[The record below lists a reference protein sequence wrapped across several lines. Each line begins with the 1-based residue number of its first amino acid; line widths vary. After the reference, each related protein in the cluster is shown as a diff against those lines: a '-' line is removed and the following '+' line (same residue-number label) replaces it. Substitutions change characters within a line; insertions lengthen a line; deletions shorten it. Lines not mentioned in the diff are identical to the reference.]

1 VNLNQTIRSKT
12 MMWTRLRS
20 ASRSLGMMALA
31 SALTLGAAGQLRAQ
45 SPTPEGTV
53 ITNTATVSFTDA
65 NGNAY
70 GTVSASVNVT
80 VGFVAGID
88 VAGAASVTPGSPSA
102 ANTLTFTIQNMG
114 NGTDQVQVA
123 ENISVASVI
132 TVQHYTFNAVN
143 YATLAAL
150 NVALAAANVTQ
161 GSTITVQ
168 VSYDVAANKGGVATN
183 YTLTG
188 TSVRDNAK
196 TDNQV
201 TTITPAQTY
210 AVAVTP
216 DGGQNLQKL
225 PSNGTNY
232 TFTFTVANNGNGADN
247 FSLVASHTGAAITV
261 VSVNGVAG
269 TSTSVAIAGS
279 TTMNIDVVYSV
290 GNVAAGT
297 TDDLVLTATSVGDN
311 SKTDNGTADLTVIR
325 PAIAVAKAVYRN
337 DQVTAINN
345 TTDRVLPNETIWY
358 KVSVTNNGASGA
370 ASVSIADNLPAELT
384 FVSASGDAAG
394 WSISNTGN
402 NVTANLTVALAAGAT
417 RFVWIQAQVK

>member
-1 VNLNQTIRSKT
+1 

-31 SALTLGAAGQLRAQ
+31 SALTLGATTRLRAQ
-45 SPTPEGTV
+45 SPTPENTV

-65 NGNAY
+65 NGNTY
-70 GTVSASVNVT
+70 SNVTASVNVT

-88 VAGAASVTPGSPSA
+88 VAGAAAATPGSPSA

-123 ENISVASVI
+123 ENISVGGVI
-132 TVQHYTFNAVN
+132 TVQHYTFNAIN
-143 YATLAAL
+143 YATLGAL
-150 NVALAAANVTQ
+150 NTALAAANVTQ

-188 TSVRDNAK
+188 HSVRDNTK

-201 TTITPAQTY
+201 TTITPSQTY

-216 DGGQNLQKL
+216 DAGQNLQKL

-232 TFTFTVANNGNGADN
+232 TVTFAVVNNGNGSDN
-247 FSLVASHTGAAITV
+247 FNLVASHTGSAVTI

-269 TSTSVAIAGS
+269 TSASVAVAAAAS
-279 TTMNIDVVYSV
+279 MNIDVVYSV
-290 GNVAAGT
+290 NNVAAGT
-297 TDDLVLTATSVGDN
+297 TDNIVLTATSAGDN

-325 PAIAVAKAVYRN
+325 PAITVAKAVYRN
-337 DQVTAINN
+337 DQTTLINN

-358 KVSVTNNGASGA
+358 KVSVTNGGASGA

-384 FVSASGDAAG
+384 FLSASGDAAG
-394 WSISNTGN
+394 WTISNAGN

>member
-1 VNLNQTIRSKT
+1 
-12 MMWTRLRS
+12 MMWNRLRS
-20 ASRSLGMMALA
+20 VSRSLGTMALA
-31 SALTLGAAGQLRAQ
+31 SALTLGATSVLRAQ
-45 SPTPEGTV
+45 SPTPENTV

-65 NGNAY
+65 NGNTY
-70 GTVSASVNVT
+70 SNVTASVNVT

-114 NGTDQVQVA
+114 NGTDQFQVA
-123 ENISVASVI
+123 ENISVGSVI

-150 NVALAAANVTQ
+150 NTALAAANVAQ
-161 GSTITVQ
+161 GATITVQ
-168 VSYDVAANKGGVATN
+168 VVYDVAANKGGVATN

-188 TSVRDNAK
+188 NSVRDNTK

-232 TFTFTVANNGNGADN
+232 TFTFAVVNNGNGSDN
-247 FSLVASHTGAAITV
+247 FNLVASHPGSAVTI

-269 TSTSVAIAGS
+269 TSTSVAINAATS
-279 TTMNIDVVYSV
+279 MNIDVVYSV
-290 GNVAAGT
+290 NNVAAGT
-297 TDDLVLTATSVGDN
+297 TDDIVLTATSAGDN

-325 PAIAVAKAVYRN
+325 PAITVAKAVYRN
-337 DQVTAINN
+337 DQATLINN

-358 KVSVTNNGASGA
+358 KVSVTNGGASGA

-394 WSISNTGN
+394 WSISNVGN